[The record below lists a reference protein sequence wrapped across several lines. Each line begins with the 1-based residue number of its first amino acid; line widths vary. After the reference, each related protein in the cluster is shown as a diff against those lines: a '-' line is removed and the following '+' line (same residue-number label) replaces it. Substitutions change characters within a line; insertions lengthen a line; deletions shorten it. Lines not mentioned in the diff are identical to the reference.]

1 MHFMLSYP
9 QKPLTTNAERAGNRW
24 KRAES
29 VKEWRDAFRIL
40 ADLGF
45 AVVTVAGEGP
55 VDRLVPS
62 LAIGAPAPPGGRGP
76 EHNDALDD
84 EIATALADADLVV
97 VENLCTL
104 PLNLPAALSVGRV
117 LTGRRAVFHHHDP
130 PWQRAEWAH
139 VDALP
144 LRGDDGAGDAGVGGS
159 WRHVTINALTAAEFA
174 DRGIPATCIYN
185 GFPLPPPPDP
195 RRRAELRSHLD
206 VSDTEVLVAHP
217 VRAIPRKRI
226 DRALALCGELGAT
239 YWLWGPAEFGFGAE
253 LDRLVADARCR
264 VLRTPPPDA
273 DAGYDACDLVVFPS
287 DWEGFGNPPVEA
299 ALRGLP
305 AAVGPYPVGRELA
318 ALGFSWLDAAD
329 PGAVAAALGSP
340 DTDTLD
346 RNRGL
351 AEHWF
356 GIDRVADDLTALLG
370 GAGWLP

>member
-1 MHFMLSYP
+1 ME
-9 QKPLTTNAERAGNRW
+9 T
-24 KRAES
+24 
-29 VKEWRDAFRIL
+29 
-40 ADLGF
+40 
-45 AVVTVAGEGP
+45 
-55 VDRLVPS
+55 
-62 LAIGAPAPPGGRGP
+62 
-76 EHNDALDD
+76 
-84 EIATALADADLVV
+84 
-97 VENLCTL
+97 
-104 PLNLPAALSVGRV
+104 AALGQYSVIGI
-117 LTGRRAVFHHHDP
+117 GN
-130 PWQRAEWAH
+130 
-139 VDALP
+139 P

-299 ALRGLP
+299 ALRGMDRRVEEAAASLGAGRLTVLRQVTLP
-305 AAVGPYPVGRELA
+305 TIAPSVVAGVVLA
-318 ALGFSWLDAAD
+318 WARALGEFGATITFAGNIAGRTRTLPLAVYLALEADQQAAIALSLVLL
-329 PGAVAAALGSP
+329 GVSLVVLVALR
-340 DTDTLD
+340 D
-346 RNRGL
+346 R
-351 AEHWF
+351 W
-356 GIDRVADDLTALLG
+356 LG
-370 GAGWLP
+370 GA